1 MKTALLTVLATVAAF
16 PALAEAVSIDPATL
30 PGKTVY
36 DDAATL
42 TPLALTPAGS
52 PAAVLLDV
60 AAGQVVPPHATE
72 SGLRLLTVVSGDMS
86 WGDGD
91 TVDPA
96 AEQVYPAG
104 SFLILPPGE
113 MHWLAARGDAV
124 RLQLVV
130 LDDETPVP
138 AIAEQMN

>member
-1 MKTALLTVLATVAAF
+1 MKIAPFAVLAMIAAS
-16 PALAEAVSIDPATL
+16 PVLAETVSFDPATL

-36 DDAATL
+36 NAATL
-42 TPLALTPAGS
+42 TPLALSAGGS
-52 PAAVLLDV
+52 PAVVLLDV
-60 AAGQVVPPHATE
+60 PAGQVVPPHATD
-72 SGLRLLTVVSGDMS
+72 SGLRLLTVISGDMS

-104 SFLILPPGE
+104 SFLLLPPGE

-130 LDDETPVP
+130 IDDETPVP
-138 AIAEQMN
+138 AIADLLE

>member
-1 MKTALLTVLATVAAF
+1 MKTMLFSLLATAAAF
-16 PALAEAVSIDPATL
+16 PVLAETVSIDPATL

-36 DDAATL
+36 DAATL
-42 TPLALTPAGS
+42 TPLALSSGGNPAV
-52 PAAVLLDV
+52 VLLDV

-104 SFLILPPGE
+104 SFLLLPPGE
-113 MHWLAARGDAV
+113 MHWLAARTDAV

-138 AIAEQMN
+138 AIAELLK

>member
-1 MKTALLTVLATVAAF
+1 MKTLLFAALAAPF
-16 PALAEAVSIDPATL
+16 ALPALAETVAVDPATL
-30 PGKTVY
+30 PAKTVY
-36 DDAATL
+36 DAATL
-42 TPLALTPAGS
+42 TPLVLSAAGEPAV
-52 PAAVLLDV
+52 VLLDV

-72 SGLRLLTVVSGDMS
+72 SGLRLLTVISGDMS

-96 AEQVYPAG
+96 AEQIYPAG
-104 SFLILPPGE
+104 SFLLLPPGE
-113 MHWLAARGDAV
+113 MHWLAARSDAV

-138 AIAEQMN
+138 AAAALLE